1 MEVSFQLKNSI
12 QRPKSKII
20 TTLRRIE
27 EDNDNLFDLIRR
39 KKIKLKESYNLSK
52 DLKFH
57 VSKPIIFDDYKTVLK
72 ELMNG
77 YKLESLKE
85 KKDQMEK
92 IRSLRLV
99 TEESRIVKDYIKKYN
114 NTNNCSFQSDVQ
126 IHVDNEDY
134 TDPLESLHI
143 LENNRV
149 IFDKINDRNT
159 RRQSSLYKEYLETV
173 ANRPVVNMSK
183 IKITNILPKDNIILL
198 NNNKS
203 DSKCNH

>member
-57 VSKPIIFDDYKTVLK
+57 VSKPIIFDDYKTELK

-77 YKLESLKE
+77 YKLE
-85 KKDQMEK
+85 
-92 IRSLRLV
+92 
-99 TEESRIVKDYIKKYN
+99 
-114 NTNNCSFQSDVQ
+114 
-126 IHVDNEDY
+126 
-134 TDPLESLHI
+134 
-143 LENNRV
+143 
-149 IFDKINDRNT
+149 
-159 RRQSSLYKEYLETV
+159 
-173 ANRPVVNMSK
+173 
-183 IKITNILPKDNIILL
+183 
-198 NNNKS
+198 
-203 DSKCNH
+203 